1 MKRRKFLQSSAKVM
15 VSTAFLTSP
24 FTSVFTGKQNR
35 NEYVVFAH
43 TDKKGEST
51 FVRKIYFPKNVI
63 VKNRTIIYCKFYEI
77 EGTKK
82 PDSTY
87 LVKYTYEWYVHN
99 KKNDPHSFKL
109 QQLTEYDT
117 DLDPYFKYLNQ
128 LIRIEFHERANY
140 VNAYYKEGEQKLYKS
155 LTATSYFNA
164 NTGEYFELEED
175 FRFVAP
181 ETRKVKENE
190 IDVDEDCFLT
200 SACVFYKGLPDNC
213 SELQILRNFR
223 DGYMANSA
231 YGKSLINDYYEV
243 GPKTVQ
249 AIYNHPQK
257 AEIFEFIY
265 NKLVLKSVSL
275 IKRNEYELAMEYY
288 KIFTEKLRNNLAAN

>member
-15 VSTAFLTSP
+15 VSTSFLTSP
-24 FTSVFTGKQNR
+24 FTSVLVDKQNR
-35 NEYVVFAH
+35 SEYVIF
-43 TDKKGEST
+43 TRKDKRGKST
-51 FVRKIYFPKNVI
+51 FVQHIYFPNRII
-63 VKNRTIIYCKFYEI
+63 VKGRSIILCQFYEVQQ
-77 EGTKK
+77 TKK
-82 PDSTY
+82 PDSSY
-87 LVKYTYEWYVHN
+87 LVKYIYGRYDYKNNN
-99 KKNDPHSFKL
+99 KLYSFEL
-109 QQLTEYDT
+109 QQFTEYSI
-117 DLDPYFKYLNQ
+117 DLDRQFSYLNR
-128 LIRIEFHERANY
+128 LIKIEFHEGENY
-140 VNAYYKEGEQKLYKS
+140 INAYYKEGEQKLSKS

-288 KIFTEKLRNNLAAN
+288 KIFTEKLRNNLVAT